1 MHNGRRCGSFL
12 ACAAILACA
21 SLPPTR
27 ASAGDA
33 WVEIARPARIGH
45 AAVFDAKH
53 HRMVVFGG
61 GPDSDLLHD
70 DVWVLTPGKP
80 HPWERVVPLG
90 EPPSAR
96 TGAAAVYD
104 AARDRMLVIGGRDA
118 GGVRNDVWELSLDGR
133 FRWRELHPEGTPPPA
148 RANHT
153 ATLDPEHDRLFVFGG
168 EYNYFSAWNDL
179 WQLSLSPRLAWTR
192 VAQAGPSPYGREWH
206 SAVYA
211 PDLHGILVFGGLS
224 MCRLGYD
231 WTICDVPDTWF
242 LSTRD
247 TPAWVDLTTRISGD
261 PPCGHFGH
269 VAAYDAARSRMVVF
283 GGDAWNWS
291 SKSSCRPALTEIW
304 SLSLTDSAWSSSSLD
319 GGGLEPLVYATCV
332 VDPEQQQL
340 LVHGGAGMRPFDH
353 GLAHSDTWAL
363 NLAGPPAWSRVEPES
378 ASVRPSGFYG
388 QSAIYDPGRD
398 RMLLYQGQQVW
409 AYSFHAH
416 EGWTRLTPGGS
427 PPPTRSE
434 HAVVYDSKRDR
445 MIVYGGKESG
455 GRPLEDAWALALGK
469 DPVWSPVAAR
479 GQVPARAGAAAIY
492 DPVRDRL
499 IVFGGDSLRRVKGD
513 VWALPLAPGSGWTQL
528 LPDRRWP
535 YYRTHAS
542 AIYDSK
548 RDAMVIFGGG
558 LPGGDGW
565 AGMND
570 TWEIPLSGPPEWRQL
585 TQGGWL
591 PSTPD
596 YRLYQAAIY
605 DPVWDRMIIVG
616 GCIPSMYS
624 AGPWPDTWAL
634 DLSTLAW
641 SRLPSGG
648 NPPPMWAAPL
658 AVYDSRRSRVF
669 VVEADQAW
677 ALELA
682 GEHARRP
689 DTVAV
694 RGSTLRASGLDDPQ
708 SASLALHGVSPNPS
722 AGTCAAGFS
731 LPDAAPAMLE
741 LLDLAGRRL
750 WQRDV
755 GALGPG
761 RHTVAVAAGM
771 RLPAGLYLL
780 RLAHG
785 RSTLTSKVV
794 RLK

>member
-21 SLPPTR
+21 CLPPTR

-45 AAVFDAKH
+45 VAVFDAKH

-80 HPWERVVPLG
+80 HPWERAVPLG

-104 AARDRMLVIGGRDA
+104 AARDRMLVIGGRDP
-118 GGVRNDVWELSLDGR
+118 GGVRNDVWELSLEGR

-153 ATLDPEHDRLFVFGG
+153 ATLDPEHDRVFVFGG
-168 EYNYFSAWNDL
+168 QFDYFGSLDDL

-192 VAQAGPSPYGREWH
+192 VAQAGPSPYRREWH

-211 PDLHGILVFGGLS
+211 PDLHGIIVFGGLS
-224 MCRLGYD
+224 LCSLGYD

-247 TPAWVDLTTRISGD
+247 TPAWADLTGRIRGD

-269 VAAYDAARSRMVVF
+269 IAAYDAATSRMVVF
-283 GGDAWNWS
+283 GGYAWSWNS
-291 SKSSCRPALTEIW
+291 ASSCRPTLAEIW
-304 SLSLTDSAWSSSSLD
+304 SLSMTDSAWSSSSLD
-319 GGGLEPLVYATCV
+319 GAGPDALVYATCV
-332 VDPEQQQL
+332 VDPERQQL
-340 LVHGGAGMRPFDH
+340 LLHGGGRNPIEGGF
-353 GLAHSDTWAL
+353 AHNETWAL
-363 NLAGPPAWSRVEPES
+363 SLARPPAWSRVEPES

-388 QSAIYDPGRD
+388 QSAIYDPERD
-398 RMLLYQGQQVW
+398 RMLLYQDQQLW
-409 AYSFHAH
+409 AYSFHDH
-416 EGWTRLTPGGS
+416 GGWTRVATSGN
-427 PPPTRSE
+427 PPPARSQ
-434 HAVVYDSKRDR
+434 HATVYDSKRNR
-445 MIVYGGKESG
+445 MIVYGGKGSAG
-455 GRPLEDAWALALGK
+455 KYLADAWALTLGK
-469 DPVWSPVAAR
+469 DPEWCQIVTR
-479 GQVPARAGAAAIY
+479 DEGPARAGAAAIY
-492 DPVRDRL
+492 DPIRDRL
-499 IVFGGDSLRRVKGD
+499 ISFGGDSAYWVKGD
-513 VWALPLAPGSGWTQL
+513 VWALPLATGSEWTQL
-528 LPDRRWP
+528 LPHLSWEHSRS
-535 YYRTHAS
+535 HSS

-558 LPGGDGW
+558 IRVDGW
-565 AGMND
+565 AGTND
-570 TWEIPLSGPPEWRQL
+570 TWEIPLSGPPGWRQL
-585 TQGGWL
+585 TKQEWSS
-591 PSTPD
+591 STPG
-596 YRLYQAAIY
+596 YRMYQAAIY
-605 DPVWDRMIIVG
+605 DPAGDRMIIVG
-616 GCIPSMYS
+616 GCVPSYYS
-624 AGPWPDTWAL
+624 AGPWPDSWAL

-641 SRLPSGG
+641 SRLSSWG
-648 NPPPMWAAPL
+648 NPPPMWAEPL

-669 VVEADQAW
+669 VVEGDQTW

-689 DTVAV
+689 DSVAV

-708 SASLALHGVSPNPS
+708 PASLALHGVSPNPS
-722 AGTCAAGFS
+722 AGTCAAEFS

-750 WQRDV
+750 WQQAV

-761 RHTVAVAAGM
+761 RHAVAVAAGM

-785 RSTLTSKVV
+785 RLTLTSKVV